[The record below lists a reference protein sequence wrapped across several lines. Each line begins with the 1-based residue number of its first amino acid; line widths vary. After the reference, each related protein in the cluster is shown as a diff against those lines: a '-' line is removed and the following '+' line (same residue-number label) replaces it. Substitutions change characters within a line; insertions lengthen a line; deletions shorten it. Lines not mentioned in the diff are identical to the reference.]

1 MTKQT
6 KQEWTFDIKDEHL
19 NLIKQGLYEVEQD
32 TIKMIKLLKDNNEE
46 YVAKLVEIGNLQRVM
61 KHSTITYTSN
71 D

>member
-19 NLIKQGLYEVEQD
+19 SLIKQGLYEVEQD
-32 TIKMIKLLKDNNEE
+32 TIKMIKLLKDNNAE
-46 YVAKLVEIGNLQRVM
+46 YVAKLVEIGNLQRIM